1 MGPHRGTASVLCRVF
16 CAMPRLQH
24 HMNQNLKQNL
34 TEPECHCKILAYIR
48 SFHSI
53 KTSSPQDHARPLLSY
68 QDLSTIISSLLSGH
82 DFNTMSDFRY
92 PASLLVSCRYFSL
105 TLGPWYDTSHY
116 VRLVVPR
123 QVLST
128 TLQLQHQIP
137 PQRHFSSCQKL
148 TSLLGPRH
156 NIRLPVS
163 YKDLS
168 IVLDPSIISG
178 TQHQV
183 TASVPCGHRASFYV
197 LSIRQNRPSCVDI
210 SMTSGHAVTV
220 RAQHRF
226 RTLFQ

>member
-1 MGPHRGTASVLCRVF
+1 MTSTSGQTSG
-16 CAMPRLQH
+16 
-24 HMNQNLKQNL
+24 
-34 TEPECHCKILAYIR
+34 IL
-48 SFHSI
+48 
-53 KTSSPQDHARPLLSY
+53 PV
-68 QDLSTIISSLLSGH
+68 
-82 DFNTMSDFRY
+82 
-92 PASLLVSCRYFSL
+92 LVSCRYFSF
-105 TLGPWYDTSHY
+105 TLGPWHDTSHY

-137 PQRHFSSCQKL
+137 PQRHFNSCRKL
-148 TSLLGPRH
+148 TSLLGLRH

-178 TQHQV
+178 TQNHV

-220 RAQHRF
+220 KSSAS
-226 RTLFQ
+226 FQDLISVTYQDVSIVL